1 MPKPNPS
8 KEPERLHVKLLYG
21 LFEGNAT
28 GPAVK
33 YVAFLAVLVL
43 IGRASGLL

>member
-1 MPKPNPS
+1 MPKPNPH

-33 YVAFLAVLVL
+33 YVAMLAVLVL
-43 IGRASGLL
+43 IGRGFALW

>member
-1 MPKPNPS
+1 MPKSHPN

-33 YVAFLAVLVL
+33 YVAMLAVLVL
-43 IGRASGLL
+43 VGRAAGLL

>member
-1 MPKPNPS
+1 MTKPNPH

-33 YVAFLAVLVL
+33 YVAMLAVFVL
-43 IGRASGLL
+43 IGRGFGLW